1 MHLGFSNEDTDL
13 ATRRETEKNEYRM
26 SLLKQMEINK
36 QNKEKI
42 KEKQLEEDLKEE
54 LRFYKSQSIFS
65 N

>member
-1 MHLGFSNEDTDL
+1 
-13 ATRRETEKNEYRM
+13 M